1 MTNAVLLASRLA
13 VACCILPQA
22 IARASNISG
31 FSLLLSVKGVPY
43 SSAIST
49 IVLIAQL
56 FGPVAMIF
64 GFAPRVAAWALV
76 AATVFTTGALH
87 RFWELEG
94 LARAAEQAAFFG
106 NVGLA
111 AGLLFYTVS
120 GPGAWSW
127 QAFWALPIEPTKDVG
142 KRSKQKSASR
152 SRVGVPAQA
161 N

>member
-1 MTNAVLLASRLA
+1 MLLASRLA

-106 NVGLA
+106 NVALA

-120 GPGAWSW
+120 GPG
-127 QAFWALPIEPTKDVG
+127 DGVG
-142 KRSKQKSASR
+142 RRSGPYRLSLQRTSEKARSRNLASR
-152 SRVGVPAQA
+152 SRVGVPAAA